1 MPAGI
6 VTAARAASAQAGA
19 RMLAAGGNAAD
30 ATVATAF
37 ALTVADPANCGIGGY
52 GGYAVIDL
60 GGTSRPLQ
68 VEFNTAA
75 PAALE
80 ERMLEQVPRRDSFI
94 YGGMSVSRPSVV
106 AGLRHIHGRFGRMPW
121 ADVLAPAIELAGD
134 GVLTG
139 PDLARAFAWARRKPE
154 AFRPDFWCCFAFEPD
169 FEPEIV
175 TETCRLRQPA
185 LCDTLKLIASEGASA
200 FESGPLVDAMT
211 QAVQQ
216 AKGVLRSED
225 LADHEVGECP
235 ATEFRFG
242 DASIYGPRPETT
254 GIGVLMAALGSAGHR
269 QWPAVRDAAYI
280 QRVAAALREAWK
292 SRLAEA
298 RPLVASAQATQHTT
312 HLCAADEDGT
322 LVSLTFTHGPL
333 WFGSAL
339 AVPGTGIILNC
350 GVNLLVHEHRT
361 GRRIARTNLTP
372 VVAHADDGAR
382 HALGTPGG
390 YRIPAAVM
398 TALIDVLASDCP
410 LSDALAR
417 PRIATNM
424 QGDLE
429 VEEELAAAARGARA
443 MRSEEFY
450 GPASGIT
457 LTPDGKMLGARDQ
470 RFHNAVA
477 FVDPGGMISLT
488 E

>member
-6 VTAARAASAQAGA
+6 VTAAKASAAQAGA
-19 RMLAAGGNAAD
+19 RVLAGGGNAAD
-30 ATVATAF
+30 AAVASAF

-52 GGYAVIDL
+52 GGYALIDRA
-60 GGTSRPLQ
+60 GTSCPLQ

-80 ERMLEQVPRRDSFI
+80 AGMLEQAPYRDSFI
-94 YGGMSVSRPSVV
+94 YGGISVSRPSVV
-106 AGLRHIHGRFGRMPW
+106 AGLQRIHDRFGRMSW
-121 ADVLAPAIELAGD
+121 ADVLAPAIELAGG
-134 GVLTG
+134 GVRTG
-139 PDLARAFAWARRKPE
+139 PDLARAFAWARRKPD
-154 AFRPDFWCCFAFEPD
+154 AFGPDFWHGFAFEPD
-169 FEPEIV
+169 IG
-175 TETCRLRQPA
+175 TETSRLRQPA
-185 LCDTLKLIASEGASA
+185 LCDTLKLIANEGAGA
-200 FESGPLVDAMT
+200 LEKGPLVDAMIR
-211 QAVQQ
+211 AVQQ
-216 AKGVLRSED
+216 AGGFLRRED
-225 LADHEVGECP
+225 LADHEVGEYP
-235 ATEFRFG
+235 ATGFRFG

-254 GIGVLMAALGSAGHR
+254 GTGVLVAALAGAGDGR
-269 QWPAVRDAAYI
+269 WPAVRDATYI
-280 QRVAAALREAWK
+280 QRAAMALREAWM

-298 RPLVASAQATQHTT
+298 RPLVASAQAIQHTT

-350 GVNLLVHEHRT
+350 GVNLLAHEHRT
-361 GRRIARTNLTP
+361 GRTIARTNLAP
-372 VVAHADDGAR
+372 LVAHAGEGTR

-390 YRIPAAVM
+390 YRIPATVM
-398 TALIDVLASDCP
+398 TALIDVLSSHCP
-410 LSDALAR
+410 LADALAR

-429 VEEELAAAARGARA
+429 VEEELAAAAQNARV

-457 LTPDGKMLGARDQ
+457 LAPDGKMTGARDP
-470 RFHNAVA
+470 RFHSAVA
-477 FVDPGGMISLT
+477 LVERDGTISLT

>member
-6 VTAARAASAQAGA
+6 VTAAKASSAQAGA
-19 RMLAAGGNAAD
+19 RVLAGGGNAAD
-30 ATVATAF
+30 AAVASAF

-52 GGYAVIDL
+52 GGYALIDR
-60 GGTSRPLQ
+60 GGTSCPLQ

-80 ERMLEQVPRRDSFI
+80 AGMLEQAPCRDSFI

-106 AGLRHIHGRFGRMPW
+106 AGLQRIHDRFGRVPW
-121 ADVLAPAIELAGD
+121 ADILAPAIELAGG
-134 GVLTG
+134 GVRTG
-139 PDLARAFAWARRKPE
+139 PDLARAFAWARRKPD
-154 AFRPDFWCCFAFEPD
+154 AFGPDFWHGFAFEPD
-169 FEPEIV
+169 IV
-175 TETCRLRQPA
+175 TQTSRLRQPA
-185 LCDTLKLIASEGASA
+185 LCGTLKLIANEGAGA
-200 FESGPLVDAMT
+200 LEKGPLVDAMIR
-211 QAVQQ
+211 AVQQ
-216 AKGVLRSED
+216 AGGILRSED
-225 LADHEVGECP
+225 LADHEVGEYP
-235 ATEFRFG
+235 ATGFRFG

-254 GIGVLMAALGSAGHR
+254 GTGVLVAALASAGDGR
-269 QWPAVRDAAYI
+269 WPAVRDAAYI
-280 QRVAAALREAWK
+280 QRAAVALREA
-292 SRLAEA
+292 
-298 RPLVASAQATQHTT
+298 AQAIQHTT

-322 LVSLTFTHGPL
+322 LVSLRFTHGPL

-350 GVNLLVHEHRT
+350 GVNLLAHEHRS
-361 GRRIARTNLTP
+361 GRTIARTNLAP
-372 VVAHADDGAR
+372 VVAHAGEGTR

-390 YRIPAAVM
+390 YRIPATVM
-398 TALIDVLASDCP
+398 TALIDVLSSHCP

-429 VEEELAAAARGARA
+429 VEEELAAAAQNARV

-457 LTPDGKMLGARDQ
+457 LTPDGKMMGARDP
-470 RFHNAVA
+470 RFHSAVA
-477 FVDPGGMISLT
+477 SVDRDGTISLT